1 MRALT
6 AQARTELL
14 LSLRQGEQ
22 LLVAIGIPLL
32 VLVFFS
38 LVDVLPTD
46 TTDAVDYL
54 TPAVLALA
62 IMSTAMVSLG
72 IATGFERYYGVL
84 KRLALTP
91 LGRPRLLAAKLA
103 AVLVIEVVQ
112 LVVLSI
118 AGRLLGWGP
127 GFQAVGLV
135 AAVLLGTA
143 AFAGLGFTLAGVLSG
158 PANLAATNGLYV
170 LLLLLG
176 GIAVPA
182 SQLPGALRVGARV
195 LPSGALVEVMGDVAG
210 RLPAA
215 SARAWLVLLVW
226 AVVMPLVA
234 AKTFRWSPD

>member
-1 MRALT
+1 MKALT
-6 AQARTELL
+6 AQARTELV

-46 TTDAVDYL
+46 TAESVDYL

-91 LGRPRLLAAKLA
+91 LGRPRLLAAKLL
-103 AVLVIEVVQ
+103 AVLCVEVVQ
-112 LVVLSI
+112 LIVLSI
-118 AGRLLGWGP
+118 AGGLLGWNP
-127 GFQAVGLV
+127 GFQPAGFVV
-135 AAVLLGTA
+135 AVLLGTA

-158 PANLAATNGLYV
+158 PANLAATNGLYL

-182 SQLPGALRVGARV
+182 SRLPVGLRAVARV

-215 SARAWLVLLVW
+215 SGRAWLVLVVW
-226 AVVMPLVA
+226 AIAMPTIA
-234 AKTFRWSPD
+234 ALTFRWSPD